1 MGKRQEPIRLL
12 LTGGGT
18 GGHLFPAI
26 ATAEAMCR
34 RLPGTEILFVGTR
47 RKMDKSSLAHYGFS
61 TRTIHCQGL
70 KGKGALALLQAL
82 VLLPLSLVEALWHI
96 LRFHPH
102 LVVGVGGYVTGP
114 VVVAAKILGLPTVI
128 HEQNSVPGLA
138 NRKLGGLA
146 TRICLSLPGSE
157 DFFPAGKT
165 VLTGNPV
172 RRQIL
177 ELVGKPQAK
186 DGDVSLAPGTDE
198 ERPQAKDVP
207 VSLAPGMDE
216 ERPPR
221 KIGDKVRILIL
232 GGSLGA
238 HRVNELMVD
247 VLTKYGKILPPGIE
261 VIHQTG
267 AADQEMV
274 RLAYEQAGI
283 KATVAAFFT
292 DMAEIYGK
300 SDLLVSR
307 AGATTLAEL
316 AVLGKPALLIPYPFA
331 ADDHQYKNGRYY
343 ADSGGA
349 VVLVERELT
358 GRKLAEALAA
368 LVSSPGRL
376 QEMAEAM
383 QSMARPDAAE
393 RIVDVC
399 LELITK

>member
-1 MGKRQEPIRLL
+1 MGKGHGPMRLM

-47 RKMDKSSLAHYGFS
+47 RKMDKSSLAHYGFT

-70 KGKGALALLQAL
+70 KGKGVLALLQAL
-82 VLLPLSLVEALWHI
+82 VLLPLSLVEAFWHI

-114 VVVAAKILGLPTVI
+114 VVAAAKILGLPTVI

-157 DFFPAGKT
+157 AFFPAGKT

-177 ELVGKPQAK
+177 ELAGM
-186 DGDVSLAPGTDE
+186 SLAPGKDE
-198 ERPQAKDVP
+198 ERPQAKDGP
-207 VSLAPGMDE
+207 VSLASGKDE

-221 KIGDKVRILIL
+221 EIGEKVTVLIL

-247 VLTKYGKILPPGIE
+247 AVTKYGKILPPGIE
-261 VIHQTG
+261 VIHQAG

-274 RLAYEQAGI
+274 RRAYEQAGI

-331 ADDHQYKNGRYY
+331 ADDHQYRNGRYY

-368 LVSSPGRL
+368 LIGNPGRL

-383 QSMARPDAAE
+383 RSMACPDAAE

-399 LELITK
+399 LELITN

>member
-47 RKMDKSSLAHYGFS
+47 RKMDKSSLAHYGFT

-114 VVVAAKILGLPTVI
+114 VVAAARILGVPTVI

-177 ELVGKPQAK
+177 ELAGKSQAKKGQVPQMDAERLQAK
-186 DGDVSLAPGTDE
+186 DGH
-198 ERPQAKDVP
+198 
-207 VSLAPGMDE
+207 VSLAPGMEE
-216 ERPPR
+216 ERPLR

-274 RLAYEQAGI
+274 RLAYEQAGV

-331 ADDHQYKNGRYY
+331 ADDHQYRNGRYY

-349 VVLVERELT
+349 VVLMERELS

-383 QSMARPDAAE
+383 HSMARPDAAE

-399 LELITK
+399 LEMITN